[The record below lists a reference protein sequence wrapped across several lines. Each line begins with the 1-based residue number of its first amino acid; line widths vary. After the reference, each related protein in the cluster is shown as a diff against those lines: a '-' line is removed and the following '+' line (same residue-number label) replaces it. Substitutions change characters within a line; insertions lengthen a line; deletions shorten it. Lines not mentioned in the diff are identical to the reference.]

1 MSNVKLQIVDFIQ
14 KHAPKNGVVLGVSGG
29 IDSAL
34 VLALCVE
41 ALGKDCVLA
50 LFMPESSSDVG
61 DTIKQY
67 VTALGVRSEMLPIK
81 PIFEAYS
88 EQGGIADNQL
98 VVGNLK
104 ARIRMTLLYT
114 RSNANGLV
122 VMGTGNRTELLMG
135 YFTKYGDGG
144 VDYLPIGALYK
155 TGVRQLAKEMG
166 VPDEIIAQPP
176 TAGLWPGQT
185 DEQELGISYEKLDRI
200 LVEHTDKGLP
210 FDQINLPGIS
220 RAEIQIVQKRLDGYS
235 FKTTPTPICQLT
247 K

>member
-1 MSNVKLQIVDFIQ
+1 MQIVDFIQ

-34 VLALCVE
+34 VLALCVQ
-41 ALGKDCVLA
+41 ALGKDNVLA
-50 LFMPESSSDVG
+50 LFMPENSRDIG

-67 VTALGVRSEMLPIK
+67 VASLGVRSETLPIK
-81 PIFEAYS
+81 PIFETYIK
-88 EQGGIADNQL
+88 QGGVADNRL

-155 TGVRQLAKEMG
+155 TEVRQLAKEMG

-185 DEQELGISYEKLDRI
+185 DEQELGISYEKLDQI
-200 LVEHTDKGLP
+200 LTEHTDKGVS

-220 RAEIQIVQKRLDGYS
+220 RSEIQIVQKRLDGYG
-235 FKTTPTPICQLT
+235 FKTTPTLICQLT